1 MENDRYT
8 KLTKI
13 RKKKSRDLDQVRC
26 IEDEER
32 KKIWL
37 QIKILERD
45 GRTILISFSMMD
57 KYLPVI

>member
-32 KKIWL
+32 KKFGY
-37 QIKILERD
+37 KSR
-45 GRTILISFSMMD
+45 
-57 KYLPVI
+57 Y